1 MNARYSLLTGFAF
14 ILFSSMA
21 LAHPGHGADHS
32 HSSFLYGLLHPLT
45 GLDHLAM
52 LLGIG
57 ALGAWQSTKQRI
69 QLYTG
74 TLGIMFAGAVMGLI
88 TGFASGIE
96 AMILASMFL
105 IAVGLFFSLRGLLP
119 MLAALVLVMFHGWA
133 HGLEMPAGGVLTFM
147 PGMLMM
153 AALIM
158 AAGYALGKT
167 FQPKWLGI
175 GSGVAAVLISVL
187 G

>member
-1 MNARYSLLTGFAF
+1 MNSRYALFATIALMVFSPLLW
-14 ILFSSMA
+14 
-21 LAHPGHGADHS
+21 AHPGHSHDHS
-32 HSSFLYGLLHPLT
+32 GFLYGLLHPLT

-57 ALGAWQSTKQRI
+57 ALGAWQSTKQRT
-69 QLYTG
+69 QLYIG

-88 TGFASGIE
+88 TGFGTGVE

-105 IAVGLFFSLRGLLP
+105 IAVALFFSLKGLLP
-119 MLAALVLVMFHGWA
+119 MLAALLLVMFHGWA
-133 HGLEMPAGGVLTFM
+133 HGLEMPAGGVFTFM
-147 PGMLMM
+147 PGMLIM

-158 AAGYALGKT
+158 ATGYALGKT
-167 FQPKWLGI
+167 FQPKWLGA
-175 GSGVAAVLISVL
+175 GSGVAALLITLL

>member
-1 MNARYSLLTGFAF
+1 MNARYAF
-14 ILFSSMA
+14 ITGLGLLLISP
-21 LAHPGHGADHS
+21 LLWAHPGHSHD
-32 HSSFLYGLLHPLT
+32 HSSFVYGLMHPLT

-57 ALGAWQSTKQRI
+57 ALGAWQATKQRI
-69 QLYTG
+69 QLYVG
-74 TLGIMFAGAVMGLI
+74 TLGIMFAGAIMGLI
-88 TGFASGIE
+88 TGFETGVE
-96 AMILASMFL
+96 AIILASMFL

-133 HGLEMPAGGVLTFM
+133 HGLEMPAGGVMTFM
-147 PGMLMM
+147 PGMLVM
-153 AALIM
+153 ASLIM

-167 FQPKWLGI
+167 FQPKWLGA
-175 GSGVAAVLISVL
+175 GSGVAALLITLL